1 MKEIN
6 LKDYMPKVKGCVID
20 LEAGSFLN
28 EYRNLTGIEFPAW
41 DRSVYRDRDEWF
53 AELKVAVYR
62 ERANRMVYGE
72 PEKVIPIPEKRHS
85 NAIYIR
91 NAAN

>member
-6 LKDYMPKVKGCVID
+6 LRDYMPKVKGSVID
-20 LEAGSFLN
+20 LEADGFLN
-28 EYRNLTGIEFPAW
+28 EYRNLTGIEFPMW
-41 DRSVYRDRDEWF
+41 DCSMYRDRDEWF

-62 ERANRMVYGE
+62 ERAYRQVYGE
-72 PEKVIPIPEKRHS
+72 PEKVIPIPGKRLN